1 MYDILGGLS
10 VVEVSS
16 FVASPTAGLY
26 CAQFGAEVIRVDQI
40 GGGQDFRRWP
50 VTANADSLSWENL
63 NRAKKSV
70 AIDLSG
76 KPGRELLAELIASVG
91 NLITNLPASGFLA
104 HHKLAAARADLIT
117 VRVMGWPDG
126 SIALDYT
133 ANAAVGYAAL
143 TGPLGDP
150 APVNHVLPAWDL
162 LTGAYA
168 AFALLAAVRRRE
180 ATGLGGE
187 VRLPLTDIAMGS
199 AANLGRVAEVLY
211 QRHDRERLGNAVFGT
226 IGRDFVTADGVR
238 LMIVAINERHWTGL
252 VKALDLAAPLAS
264 LEALLGVRF
273 AGDDGT
279 RFRHREAIFALIEP
293 RVTALV
299 HAELAARLDANAVV
313 HGPYRTMPEAIED
326 PRLVAANPM
335 FARTDDNPSGFAYP
349 AAGAFA
355 TLPALDRKLPAPA
368 PRLGADSEQV
378 LAERLKLSSG
388 EIARLVDA
396 GIVGIA
402 KDQTP

>member
-1 MYDILGGLS
+1 MYDILNGLS

-26 CAQFGAEVIRVDQI
+26 CAQFGAEVIRVDQV

-50 VTANADSLSWENL
+50 ITANNDSLSWENL

-70 AIDLSG
+70 ALDLAG
-76 KPGRELLAELIASVG
+76 GEGRELLVELIRATG
-91 NLITNLPASGFLA
+91 NLITNLPVKGFLA
-104 HHKLAAARADLIT
+104 HDRLAETRPDLVT

-126 SIALDYT
+126 AIALDYT

-143 TGPLGDP
+143 TGPVDDP
-150 APVNHVLPAWDL
+150 RPVNHVLPAWDL

-168 AFALLAAVRRRE
+168 AFALLAGIRRRE

-187 VRLPLTDIAMGS
+187 IRLPLTDIAMGS

-211 QRHDRERLGNAVFGT
+211 DGQDRERLGNAVFGT
-226 IGRDFVTADGVR
+226 IGRDFVTADDVR
-238 LMIVAINERHWTGL
+238 VMIVAINERHWTGL
-252 VKALDLAAPLAS
+252 VKSLDLAAPLAK
-264 LEALLGVRF
+264 LEAVLGVRF
-273 AGDDGT
+273 AGDDGL

-293 RVTALV
+293 RVAALA
-299 HAELAARLDANAVV
+299 HADLAARLDANAVV
-313 HGPYRTMPEAIED
+313 HGPYKTMPEAIED
-326 PRLVAANPM
+326 SRLVAGNPM

-355 TLPALDRKLPAPA
+355 TLPALDRKTPAPA

-388 EIARLVDA
+388 AIARLIDA
-396 GIVGIA
+396 GVVGTA
-402 KDQTP
+402 KD